1 MIVRN
6 RPPHLRPVSPPRVAT
21 QTLVVE
27 ERLDTGL
34 AVVVFLGGLVTGC
47 ILMWS
52 VMAVAARAA
61 SGGAL

>member
-1 MIVRN
+1 MNARN

-34 AVVVFLGGLVTGC
+34 ALVFFLGGVVTGC
-47 ILMWS
+47 ILMWA
-52 VMAVAARAA
+52 VMAIAANAA
-61 SGGAL
+61 AGG

>member
-1 MIVRN
+1 MNARN

-34 AVVVFLGGLVTGC
+34 ALVVFLSGLVVGC

-52 VMAVAARAA
+52 VMALAANAA
-61 SGGAL
+61 KGGLL

>member
-1 MIVRN
+1 MNART

-21 QTLVVE
+21 PIIVE
-27 ERLDTGL
+27 ERLDTWL
-34 AVVVFLGGLVTGC
+34 AVVFFLGGLVVGC

-61 SGGAL
+61 SGGSL